1 MTSPGHRG
9 SWCKVCEASQEQGSA
24 KEAQE
29 NGQGEARPEHPVPS
43 PWSLSSGWASPS
55 PAVPLH
61 IHSQR
66 ILPRAL
72 KPPVIPGQMH
82 TSQETPSAP
91 RALPH
96 SQPSS
101 PQHITP
107 HSHGYPKSNR
117 SVPPSSPAPSC
128 WQHDAAKHERQH
140 EKAIWPL
147 FPSLLPLMASSSTEK
162 KAGWEAE
169 WVIAQGG

>member
-29 NGQGEARPEHPVPS
+29 NGQGEARPEHLVPS

-55 PAVPLH
+55 PAIPLH

-72 KPPVIPGQMH
+72 KPPVVPGQMH

-91 RALPH
+91 EHFPTPSRAPLSTSHPIPMATPSPTGASPFPAQLPAAG
-96 SQPSS
+96 STMLPSMNNS
-101 PQHITP
+101 MKRPY
-107 HSHGYPKSNR
+107 G
-117 SVPPSSPAPSC
+117 
-128 WQHDAAKHERQH
+128 
-140 EKAIWPL
+140 L
-147 FPSLLPLMASSSTEK
+147 FFHHFFH
-162 KAGWEAE
+162 
-169 WVIAQGG
+169 